1 MIKLANLVNSECST
15 RKHFTKS
22 PKSTEMVNLV
32 NLVKLKLPMPVLNSS
47 DANCDVAPPQP
58 HHRSTDSF
66 APVRGEF
73 VSAVTCSR
81 SSRQPQS

>member
-47 DANCDVAPPQP
+47 DANCDVAPPP
-58 HHRSTDSF
+58 TPSPVHRL
-66 APVRGEF
+66 VRSGP
-73 VSAVTCSR
+73 R
-81 SSRQPQS
+81 